1 MPRSVLDTT
10 PLCIPD
16 DVIKMRQSVDGGHVE
31 FYDPLRD
38 KWVSATPEE
47 RVRQA
52 FVAYMINNL
61 TYWPSRMVNEYSLK
75 LNGTL
80 RRVDTVVFDDYMRP
94 VMLVEYKAPDVG
106 VTRRTFDQVVRYN
119 MVLQAR
125 YLVVFNGLHI
135 YGCEVDTD
143 SGAYRFLE
151 HIPTYKE
158 IKG

>member
-1 MPRSVLDTT
+1 MPKSVLDTT

-16 DVIKMRQSVDGGHVE
+16 DVIKMRRDGERVD
-31 FYDPLRD
+31 FYDPLRN
-38 KWVSATPEE
+38 KWVAATPEE

-61 TYWPSRMVNEYSLK
+61 AYWPSRMTNEYGLD

-80 RRVDTVVFDDYMRP
+80 RRVDTVVFDDYMQP
-94 VMLVEYKAPDVG
+94 VMLVEYKAPDVAI
-106 VTRRTFDQVVRYN
+106 TRRTFDQVVRYN
-119 MVLQAR
+119 MVLKSR

-135 YGCEVDTD
+135 YGCEVDPY

-151 HIPTYKE
+151 RIPTYKE